1 MATPEGTI
9 TITEVGRRL
18 GISPL
23 TVKKAAQNKRCT
35 TGYFDPDAT
44 VIDNMGRM
52 FIKVGAVWRSRRPHG
67 GVYRITE
74 KGLEVMVRSKLYKD
88 GALMRQY
95 IDEVEASKV
104 VAEDEARRAE
114 RKAASK

>member
-1 MATPEGTI
+1 MATPAGTI

-52 FIKVGAVWRSRRPHG
+52 FIKVGAVFRSRRPHG
-67 GVYRITE
+67 SHYRITE
-74 KGLEVMVRSKLYKD
+74 RGVEVMAKTRLYKD
-88 GALMRQY
+88 GSTIRQ
-95 IDEVEASKV
+95 
-104 VAEDEARRAE
+104 
-114 RKAASK
+114 